1 MHGSNRISTETLKCT
16 WSMRGYGE
24 GGDDA
29 GDGINDDAGD
39 INDDDGEDGAP
50 VACGCVTTVTGG
62 NRDGVTIRD

>member
-1 MHGSNRISTETLKCT
+1 
-16 WSMRGYGE
+16 MRGYGE

>member
-1 MHGSNRISTETLKCT
+1 MGEIVFQQKLLNAHCQ
-16 WSMRGYGE
+16 WE

-29 GDGINDDAGD
+29 GDSDGDGINDDDGD
-39 INDDDGEDGAP
+39 IDDDDGEDGAP

>member
-1 MHGSNRISTETLKCT
+1 
-16 WSMRGYGE
+16 MRGYGE

-29 GDGINDDAGD
+29 GDSDGD
-39 INDDDGEDGAP
+39 IDDDDGDVDDDDGEDGAP